1 MIRGRI
7 RISRS
12 SRLVSSR
19 TAEYVDVMYNGRILK
34 LSVPPTDF
42 TCIESSKLHQLNVF
56 LRMQASSLLQQYLY
70 KIQPIRDGMLKTGA
84 TEDEKRIVGEHFS
97 YLQELIGKGG
107 VLVVAG
113 RTLNTDNSSFGID
126 AFRASSDD
134 EARGIMLEDPAVKN
148 MVFRAELYPY
158 RISLLKEENA
168 GLLD

>member
-19 TAEYVDVMYNGRILK
+19 TGQYGAVMYNRRILK
-34 LSVPPTDF
+34 VSASPTDF
-42 TCIESSKLHQLNVF
+42 PCIESSKLHQVNVF

-84 TEDEKRIVGEHFS
+84 TEEEKRIVGEHFS
-97 YLQELIGKGG
+97 YLQELIGKG
-107 VLVVAG
+107 VLVMAG
-113 RTLNTDNSSFGID
+113 RTLNIDNSSFGIVV
-126 AFRASSDD
+126 FRASSDE

>member
-1 MIRGRI
+1 
-7 RISRS
+7 
-12 SRLVSSR
+12 
-19 TAEYVDVMYNGRILK
+19 
-34 LSVPPTDF
+34 
-42 TCIESSKLHQLNVF
+42 
-56 LRMQASSLLQQYLY
+56 MQARSLLQEYLY

-84 TEDEKRIVGEHFS
+84 TEEEKRIVGEHFS